1 MIRCLL
7 LAGLCIVLLA
17 GATCPGPGAFCAN
30 EVDDS
35 EFGFSLTI
43 PSGFECTAVFAS
55 DSVIAQGRWAQASTG
70 YAASVQIRQ
79 TTTEEPEDAEGV
91 TIEDLADLTNT
102 RGITFQ
108 RKKVTVSA
116 LSAISY
122 VGATNLSGGRTLW
135 VTVGGTSDD
144 QALLDNLN
152 AILESVQTTS

>member
-1 MIRCLL
+1 
-7 LAGLCIVLLA
+7 VLL

-30 EVDDS
+30 EVDGS
-35 EFGFSLTI
+35 EFGFNLTI

-55 DSVIAQGRWAQASTG
+55 DTVTAQGRWAQTSTG
-70 YAASVQIRQ
+70 HAASVQIRQ

-91 TIEDLADLTNT
+91 TIEDLADLTT
-102 RGITFQ
+102 AQGITFQ

-116 LSAISY
+116 LSAVSY
-122 VGATNLSGGRTLW
+122 VGATNLAGGHTLW

-152 AILESVQTTS
+152 TILESAETTS